1 MLNKMKHITA
11 ICFATILGF
20 ANLNGQTQK
29 EIDLFNEGIKFQ
41 QSENYT
47 EAVKTFN
54 TLISM
59 APTNSSYWYN
69 RGVAKL
75 QMKNYGEAV
84 VDLNKCIYL
93 DTSNSEAYF
102 NRHLAYKFTSNFQ
115 FALADITKYIDYF
128 PNDPESRKS
137 RYALSMQMKEYEYSE
152 TDAKWMIKNGI
163 GSDTIKI
170 QLLSIYDALKK
181 PLEKLN
187 FLNSEISKNP
197 DNVKMY
203 YFRALCNHELE
214 KFELSNSDLERFL
227 ISEPKNVD
235 AMKLKF
241 ENYFFLKQFEKS
253 IVIIE
258 ELIDNNKKNGTF
270 YADYGHVLLQ
280 MRNWK
285 EAEKKFTQAIKMKT
299 ENISYVYLGR
309 GIARYNIGKVG
320 LACQDWERS
329 VLMGEKNAS
338 KYMEQYCK

>member
-1 MLNKMKHITA
+1 MNYFKSICVLFLVVVNGLNAQSKSEA
-11 ICFATILGF
+11 
-20 ANLNGQTQK
+20 
-29 EIDLFNEGIKFQ
+29 DLFQEGLKHQ
-41 QSENYT
+41 QSGAYN
-47 EAVKTFN
+47 EAIRVFN
-54 TLISM
+54 SLISM
-59 APTNSSYWYN
+59 SPSNANYWYN

-75 QMKNYGEAV
+75 QIKNYGEAV

-93 DTSNSEAYF
+93 DTANTEAYY
-102 NRHLAYKFTSNFQ
+102 NRHLAYKFTSNYQ
-115 FALADITKYIDYF
+115 FALADISKYISYY
-128 PNDPESRKS
+128 PNDVESRKS

-152 TDAKWMIKNGI
+152 IDANWMVQNGI

-181 PLEKLN
+181 NNEKLN
-187 FLNSEISKNP
+187 FLNGEIKRNP
-197 DNVKMY
+197 DNAKMY
-203 YFRALCNHELE
+203 YFRALCNHEME
-214 KFELSNSDLERFL
+214 KFELSNTDLDRFL
-227 ISEPKNVD
+227 LSEPKNLD

-241 ENYFFLKQFEKS
+241 ENHFFLKNFEKA
-253 IVIIE
+253 IEIIE
-258 ELIDNNKKNGTF
+258 ELIDENKKNGTY

-299 ENISYVYLGR
+299 DNISYVYLGR